1 MLKINRDWYKWIIIL
16 FFLSGM
22 LEMQLLAQSSNISL
36 EVDVEPLLIDAQ
48 LIQVGIFS
56 FDSGGRGERFMNMY
70 MQNNSDSTVEGLHLN
85 VSLSSQK
92 AGTILNYQQ
101 EASKSF
107 SLRSGQSFF
116 ISNNDLA
123 RQRLPGVEEEL
134 RFALEWTSSGLNF
147 LNRLQGRRY
156 LPSDEYTI
164 SVELFQDSRPV
175 ESSSFTFGGQMLDS
189 EPDLLLFSPGDYVG
203 LDFIINNLYP
213 EFRWDGPRNVT
224 YRVILVEEQHGE
236 NPETS
241 IQNAKSTTA
250 SRMGGSPNLLDFE
263 MMDVLVDEPGFQ
275 YPMSGVQPL
284 QEEKTYYWQ
293 VFSVIETA
301 ANQEE
306 TASEIWSF
314 RLGSS
319 DESEGFGTDNDDELF
334 RLLEMIVGY
343 ETARELQAGNYDL
356 ESIDQDGQEFFGE
369 MAKENLLLLIEKVQ
383 NGEAKFL
390 RE

>member
-1 MLKINRDWYKWIIIL
+1 MLKVKRDWYKWIIIL
-16 FFLSGM
+16 FFFSGM
-22 LEMQLLAQSSNISL
+22 FGVQLFAQSSNISL
-36 EVDVEPLLIDAQ
+36 EVDVEPLLLDAQ

-70 MQNNSDSTVEGLHLN
+70 MQNNSGSTVEGLHLN
-85 VSLSSQK
+85 ISLSSQR

-123 RQRLPGVEEEL
+123 RQRLPGVEEDL
-134 RFALEWTSSGLNF
+134 RFVLEWTSSGLNF
-147 LNRLQGRRY
+147 LNRLKGRRY

-164 SVELFQDSRPV
+164 SVELFQDSRPI
-175 ESSSFTFGGQMLDS
+175 ERSSFSFGGQMLDS
-189 EPDLLLFSPGDYVG
+189 EPDVVLFSPGDYVG
-203 LDFIINNLYP
+203 MNSFINNPYP
-213 EFRWDGPRNVT
+213 EFRWDGPENVT
-224 YRVILVEEQHGE
+224 YRVILVEEQQGE
-236 NPETS
+236 NPETLL
-241 IQNAKSTTA
+241 QNARSTAPST
-250 SRMGGSPNLLDFE
+250 MGTTPNLLDFE
-263 MMDVLVDEPGFQ
+263 MMDILVTEQGFQ
-275 YPMSGVQPL
+275 YPLSGVQPL
-284 QEEKTYYWQ
+284 QEGKKYYWQ
-293 VFSVIETA
+293 VFSVVETA
-301 ANQEE
+301 SNQEE
-306 TASEIWSF
+306 AASDIWSF
-314 RLGSS
+314 RFGSP
-319 DESEGFGTDNDDELF
+319 DESGDPDIQDDELF

-356 ESIDQDGQEFFGE
+356 ESIDQDGQEYFGE